1 MQRFTRQVC
10 GKTVGFNMTEH
21 DSIPRI
27 RNQLL
32 RMGSTPVGGGK
43 AVINF
48 VRPKMEQ
55 LRVDSRALFG
65 HGLEVPASLDIIR
78 L

>member
-1 MQRFTRQVC
+1 MRISSAATIVKRQVC
-10 GKTVGFNMTEH
+10 RKTVGFNMTGHPLEEE
-21 DSIPRI
+21 R
-27 RNQLL
+27 
-32 RMGSTPVGGGK
+32 

-55 LRVDSRALFG
+55 MRVDSRALFG
-65 HGLEVPASLDIIR
+65 DGLEVPASLDIIK

>member
-1 MQRFTRQVC
+1 
-10 GKTVGFNMTEH
+10 MTEH

-48 VRPKMEQ
+48 VRTKMEQ